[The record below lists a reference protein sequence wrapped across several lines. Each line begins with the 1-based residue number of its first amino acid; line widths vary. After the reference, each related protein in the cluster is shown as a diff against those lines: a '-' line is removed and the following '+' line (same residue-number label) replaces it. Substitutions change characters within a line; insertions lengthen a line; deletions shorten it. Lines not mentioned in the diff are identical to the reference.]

1 MKKLTLR
8 LSALFILVA
17 ACTSAPVAP
26 AQIDPP
32 FPESGPVGTAA
43 HVYPIEQGWFEGQP
57 VQYYNFGTNTPLN
70 PEESSRLLVS
80 PVYALITGLNND
92 GSPIKLEGQDN
103 LFEVKP
109 GDEKYTDLWQ
119 AHFVTPSEG
128 YTPNSITSVEALLA
142 SGMTIEKQA
151 VLVNCPFVA
160 PGSSLADNAK
170 PLTKG
175 WVKDQPVV
183 YFDFGPTSAQPGKVY
198 AFVTGLDANG
208 KPQLVPG
215 QHFVFSA
222 SRTSAGYS
230 DFWIVQWV
238 TVDGGYKADTLRTEA
253 EINSQTVTPSGII
266 VNYPQK

>member
-1 MKKLTLR
+1 MKKLILS
-8 LSALFILVA
+8 LSALCILTA

-26 AQIDPP
+26 AQVDLP
-32 FPESGPVGTAA
+32 FPEPGLVGTES
-43 HVYPIEQGWFEGQP
+43 HVYPLEEGWFEGQP
-57 VQYYNFGTNTPLN
+57 VQYYNFGSNSLLN
-70 PEESSRLLVS
+70 PEEPSRVLVS
-80 PVYALITGLNND
+80 PVYALITGLNAD
-92 GSPIKLEGQDN
+92 GSPIPLKGQDN
-103 LFEVKP
+103 LFEVKL

-128 YTPNSITSVEALLA
+128 YTPNSITSVDALLE
-142 SGMTIEKQA
+142 SGLTIEKQA

-198 AFVTGLDANG
+198 AFVTGLDADG

-230 DFWIVQWV
+230 DFWSVQWV
-238 TVDGGYKADTLRTEA
+238 MVDGRYKADTIR
-253 EINSQTVTPSGII
+253 
-266 VNYPQK
+266 